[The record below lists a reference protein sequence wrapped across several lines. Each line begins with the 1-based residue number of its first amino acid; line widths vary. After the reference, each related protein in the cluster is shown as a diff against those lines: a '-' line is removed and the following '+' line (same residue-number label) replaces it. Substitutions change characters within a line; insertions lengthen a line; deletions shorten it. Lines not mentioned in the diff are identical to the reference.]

1 MKVSGVYLITCTV
14 NSKKYIGCSKDIH
27 TRMKDHRRMLARNN
41 HINVKLQRAWNK
53 YGAEAFVFSILLKT
67 ETPFEEERRLIA
79 EYKTFGD
86 TGYNL
91 TPGGEGV
98 GADSPLLVIK
108 REKTKKERLTDAQRQ
123 MFRNNA
129 IRQNQNKTPEER
141 KALAKIGSDAAKH
154 RLLSMTEEEKQERS
168 KKLSEYSKRRWNKL
182 TAEQRSAQNK
192 SNWNNRTAEQRTA
205 SALKAWETRRSN
217 V

>member
-14 NSKKYIGCSKDIH
+14 NNKKYIGCSKDVR
-27 TRMKDHRRMLARNN
+27 TRMQDHRNMLTRNN

-53 YGAEAFVFSILLKT
+53 YGAESFVFDILL
-67 ETPFEEERRLIA
+67 ETLNPFEEERRLIA

-123 MFRNNA
+123 VFRNNA

-141 KALAKIGSDAAKH
+141 KALAKIGSDAAKQ
-154 RLLSMTEEEKQERS
+154 RFLSMTEEEKQERS
-168 KKLSEYSKRRWNKL
+168 RKLSEYSKRRWNKL
-182 TAEQRSAQNK
+182 NSEQRTAQNK
-192 SNWNNRTAEQRTA
+192 SIWDNRTAEQRTA
-205 SALKAWETRRSN
+205 SALKAWETRRSKA
-217 V
+217 